1 MTNEGPGK
9 VLTPAKLAD
18 RWQCSERHVRNM
30 IKSGELPAFKLGDK
44 LIRIKIS
51 DVEEFERNGGWARRE
66 AVTTSD
72 PNGQNHHLLPQALP
86 QSIIDN

>member
-30 IKSGELPAFKLGDK
+30 IKRGELPAFKLGDK
-44 LIRIKIS
+44 LIRVKIS
-51 DVEEFERNGGWARRE
+51 DVEEYERNGGSTE
-66 AVTTSD
+66 KS
-72 PNGQNHHLLPQALP
+72 
-86 QSIIDN
+86 

>member
-30 IKSGELPAFKLGDK
+30 IKRGELPAFRLGDK

-51 DVEEFERNGGWARRE
+51 DVEEYERNGGSAE
-66 AVTTSD
+66 KS
-72 PNGQNHHLLPQALP
+72 
-86 QSIIDN
+86 